1 MTIIEAS
8 GVLFDWFRG
17 NDAFC
22 PEEDF
27 GKLNFG
33 ETKVSDDMKREM
45 AAIQASLAEMCTHEV
60 LSFSTIAEKNFYI
73 LKKPL
78 DSYDQTLEVD
88 YHTANLVSQ
97 TLNKLCGRLDGFAEN
112 ADPMELKVKDIR
124 NLAGIVGA
132 LMPEIDSDDNDL
144 II

>member
-8 GVLFDWFRG
+8 GVLFVWFKE
-17 NDAFC
+17 NDSFC
-22 PEEDF
+22 PEDDFKKLDF
-27 GKLNFG
+27 GELQ
-33 ETKVSDDMKREM
+33 VSDDLMREM
-45 AAIQASLAEMCTHEV
+45 AAIQASVTDMCTHEV
-60 LSFSTIAEKNFYI
+60 LSYSIIAEKNFYI
-73 LKKPL
+73 LRKPL
-78 DSYDQTLEVD
+78 DTYDQTLEID
-88 YHTANLVSQ
+88 YHTANLVAQ

-132 LMPEIDSDDNDL
+132 LMPDGDSSNDDL